1 MPIVAKNS
9 AEYLL
14 KKQQLLKDYEDYA
27 KMRKTYKKSADSIR
41 ESGTPFF
48 QSMQEPKTTLE
59 TYLDKS
65 KNDDTLFTLLV
76 SNLGAQ
82 SGQAKQFI
90 QGLDDNMKVN
100 LLDRFP
106 IFEKLFNKNFV
117 TPKLNSLLGAFEL
130 FIKEGLYDK
139 KIKNPSS
146 DNITSWLNSL
156 APDVI
161 QFVSNIVTNANNK
174 FIPGRLTATAP
185 RDVNSVLGQIAKY
198 VNNFNNDTIGYSSL
212 YNLLE
217 RSGLPPVNL
226 PRPRTTE
233 ETSDTPSQLLS
244 TPISRIVAPPP
255 PAPVPAP
262 VPAPPLPDPGLS
274 SIASLKAQAA
284 KLPQPYDEEEVRRK
298 LKRVSN
304 EVLIEHLIKY
314 NRDFDEYARRIGK
327 SPETEG
333 IPSKQPFKITSKGEI
348 DGRTK
353 PKLSSL
359 IKRKFDP
366 DTGEFLVF
374 SEGGSRSSADPRSAA
389 VPEGKSQELGD
400 LGDLGLPSI
409 PSGPPTIKILGSGS
423 GIIFMR

>member
-174 FIPGRLTATAP
+174 FVPGRLTATAP

-255 PAPVPAP
+255 PAPPAP
-262 VPAPPLPDPGLS
+262 LPAPAPAPPAPGLS

-284 KLPQPYDEEEVRRK
+284 KLAQPYDESDVRTQLQRLSKDALKDNLRQYNIELSSKQNRYDFPDKYDPSVLADRRK
-298 LKRVSN
+298 G
-304 EVLIEHLIKY
+304 KY
-314 NRDFDEYARRIGK
+314 PNLMSA
-327 SPETEG
+327 
-333 IPSKQPFKITSKGEI
+333 
-348 DGRTK
+348 
-353 PKLSSL
+353 LL
-359 IKRKFDP
+359 KRKFDP

-374 SEGGSRSSADPRSAA
+374 SEGGSRSAADPRSAA

-400 LGDLGLPSI
+400 LGDLDLPSI
-409 PSGPPTIKILGSGS
+409 PSTPPTSKILGSGCS
-423 GIIFMR
+423 GIVFMR

>member
-90 QGLDDNMKVN
+90 QGLDDNMKIN

-174 FIPGRLTATAP
+174 FIPGRLTTTAP

-244 TPISRIVAPPP
+244 TPISRIVAPPAPAP
-255 PAPVPAP
+255 PAPAPAP
-262 VPAPPLPDPGLS
+262 APAPGLP

-284 KLPQPYDEEEVRRK
+284 KLAQPYDESAVRIQLQRLSKDALKDNLLQYNTELSLKQNRSDFPDKYDPSVLADRRK
-298 LKRVSN
+298 G
-304 EVLIEHLIKY
+304 KY
-314 NRDFDEYARRIGK
+314 PNLMSA
-327 SPETEG
+327 
-333 IPSKQPFKITSKGEI
+333 
-348 DGRTK
+348 
-353 PKLSSL
+353 LL
-359 IKRKFDP
+359 KRKFDP
-366 DTGEFLVF
+366 DTNEFLVF
-374 SEGGSRSSADPRSAA
+374 SEGGSRSAADPRSAA

-400 LGDLGLPSI
+400 LGDLGLPDI
-409 PSGPPTIKILGSGS
+409 PSGPPTSKILGRGCS

>member
-48 QSMQEPKTTLE
+48 QSMDEPKTTLE

-65 KNDDTLFTLLV
+65 KVDENLLTLLV

-100 LLDRFP
+100 LLERFP
-106 IFEKLFNKNFV
+106 VFEKLFNKNFV
-117 TPKLNSLLGAFEL
+117 TPKLISLIGAFEL

-139 KIKNPSS
+139 KIKNPSVE
-146 DNITSWLNSL
+146 NISSWLNSL
-156 APDVI
+156 APDII
-161 QFVSNIVTNANNK
+161 QLVSNIVTNANNK
-174 FIPGRLTATAP
+174 FVPSRMTATAP
-185 RDVNSVLGQIAKY
+185 SDVNSVLGQISKY
-198 VNNFNNDTIGYSSL
+198 VNNFKNDTLGFSSL

-233 ETSDTPSQLLS
+233 ETSETPSQLLS
-244 TPISRIVAPPP
+244 TPISRLVAPPP
-255 PAPVPAP
+255 PSSSPRPQR
-262 VPAPPLPDPGLS
+262 PPPPPP
-274 SIASLKAQAA
+274 SIAKFYDEDVVEA
-284 KLPQPYDEEEVRRK
+284 KLKDV
-298 LKRVSN
+298 KRDALVK
-304 EVLIEHLIKY
+304 HLIKY
-314 NRDFDEYARRIGK
+314 NDEDFNKYAMRIGG

-333 IPSKQPFKITSKGEI
+333 IPPKYQFPLTSSG
-348 DGRTK
+348 K
-353 PKLSSL
+353 PDARAGTQSEL
-359 IKRKFDP
+359 IKALVERKFDP
-366 DTGEFLVF
+366 ATQTFLVF
-374 SEGGSRSSADPRSAA
+374 SEGGSRSVADPRSAA
-389 VPEGKSQELGD
+389 EPEEGKSKELGD
-400 LGDLGLPSI
+400 PGELFDLPDI
-409 PSGPPTIKILGSGS
+409 PTSKILGSGS
-423 GIIFMR
+423 GIVFMR

>member
-14 KKQQLLKDYEDYA
+14 KKQQLLKDYDDYA

-90 QGLDDNMKVN
+90 QGLDDNMKIN
-100 LLDRFP
+100 LLERFP

-117 TPKLNSLLGAFEL
+117 TPKLNSLIGAFEL

-146 DNITSWLNSL
+146 DNISSWLNSL

-174 FIPGRLTATAP
+174 FVPSRMTATAP
-185 RDVNSVLGQIAKY
+185 RDVNSVLGQISKY
-198 VNNFNNDTIGYSSL
+198 VNNFNNDTLGYSSL

-255 PAPVPAP
+255 PASA
-262 VPAPPLPDPGLS
+262 PAPPAPGLS

-284 KLPQPYDEEEVRRK
+284 KLAQPYDESVVEAK
-298 LKRVSN
+298 LKRVSKD
-304 EVLIEHLIKY
+304 VLIENLIKY
-314 NRDFDEYARRIGK
+314 NEEFDKYARRIGK

-333 IPSKQPFKITSKGEI
+333 IPSRYPFKVTSRGQI
-348 DGRTK
+348 DKRIK
-353 PKLSSL
+353 PKISTLL
-359 IKRKFDP
+359 KRKFDP

-374 SEGGSRSSADPRSAA
+374 SEGGSRSAADPRSAA

-400 LGDLGLPSI
+400 LGDLGLPSV
-409 PSGPPTIKILGSGS
+409 PTSKILGSGCS
-423 GIIFMR
+423 GIVFMR